1 MLGKRLGE
9 ILIERGMVRAE
20 HVSDAMRLQQES
32 GELIGKILCTQGHLR
47 EDDLY
52 DVLAEQLGMTRVRL
66 EKAEVPKEMLSV
78 LAPDFV
84 REHRIVPLSR
94 NDSTLVCA
102 TCDPRD
108 FSAVEAVRYATRCN
122 VELQLACERDIL
134 EIIEKNFGV
143 TVERMIAEM
152 GGSSADDNAEDG
164 YHIDDVSELAREP
177 TLINLVNLI
186 ISQAIGERASDIH
199 VEPFE
204 RDLKIKYRIDGV
216 LHENPPP
223 PKRFQGAIVSR
234 IKIMAGMDIAERYI
248 PQDGHIRIN
257 LPDARVDIRVSTVPT
272 IHGESVVMRLLN
284 KSSLLITLDDLGLAA
299 KTHDRFIQLIHRPY
313 GIILVCGPT
322 GSGKTTTLYAAL
334 TRIYTSEKKIIT
346 IEDPVEYELD
356 GVNQIPVRPKRG
368 LSFAN
373 GLRHIVRQDPDIIMV
388 GEVRD
393 VETAEIAIRA
403 ALTGH
408 LVFSTLHTNDA
419 SGAITRLIDMGVEP
433 FLVASSTQGILA
445 QRLVRKLCDHC
456 KQGFHPDP
464 VMFKDFDFQISDLPE
479 AVYRPVGC
487 EDCRNRGYLGR
498 TGVFE
503 MLLMNDKI
511 HTLVLSRASTAEIR
525 REALNTML
533 PMRHDGFLK
542 ICKGITSIE
551 EVLQATAQEMP
562 AEMEAAATA
571 RAAADEA
578 ATNGKDEG

>member
-1 MLGKRLGE
+1 MIGNHLGD
-9 ILIERGMVRAE
+9 ILIEKGLVQVSQ
-20 HVSDAMRLQQES
+20 VSDALRLQKES
-32 GELIGKILCTQGHLR
+32 NESLGKILCTMGYLK

-52 DVLAEQLGMTRVRL
+52 DVLGELFGMTRVHL
-66 EKAEVPKEMLSV
+66 DQYDIPKDMLSV
-78 LAPDFV
+78 LPPDFV
-84 REHRIVPLSR
+84 REHRIIPLSR
-94 NDSTLVCA
+94 QDTTLVCA
-102 TCDPRD
+102 TSDPMD
-108 FSAVEAVRYATRCN
+108 FSAIDAIRYASRCN
-122 VELQLACERDIL
+122 VELQLATERDIT
-134 EIIEKNFGV
+134 ETIERYFGV
-143 TVERMIAEM
+143 TVQSMIAEM
-152 GGSSADDNAEDG
+152 GGSAATDGAEDG
-164 YHIDDVSELAREP
+164 YTIDDVRELAREP

-186 ISQAIGERASDIH
+186 VTQAIGERASDIH

-204 RDLKIKYRIDGV
+204 RQLKIKYRIDGI
-216 LHENPPP
+216 LHEMPPP

-234 IKIMAGMDIAERYI
+234 VKIMAGMDIAERYV
-248 PQDGHIRIN
+248 PQDGHIRLN

-284 KSSLLITLDDLGLAA
+284 KSALLIGLEDLGLTAD
-299 KTHDRFIQLIHRPY
+299 THDRFIRLIHRPY
-313 GIILVCGPT
+313 GIILACGPT

-419 SGAITRLIDMGVEP
+419 PGAVTRLVDMGVEP

-445 QRLVRKLCDHC
+445 QRLVRKLCNHC
-456 KQGFHPDP
+456 KESFTPNS
-464 VMFKDFDFQISDLPE
+464 VMFKDFNVNGAELPE
-479 AVYRPVGC
+479 IIYRAVGC

-503 MLLMNDKI
+503 LLLMNDAI
-511 HTLVLSRASTAEIR
+511 HTLVLQRASTAEIR
-525 REALNTML
+525 QEALKTMR
-533 PMRHDGFLK
+533 PMRFDGWLK
-542 ICKGITSIE
+542 IGHGITSIE
-551 EVLQATAQEMP
+551 EVLQATQQEMVGEIQKP
-562 AEMEAAATA
+562 PEETTPEAE
-571 RAAADEA
+571 DL
-578 ATNGKDEG
+578 